1 MRCSQW
7 KSIALFVLKSIEQ
20 YGKYVVKSYVTSMA
34 LYTLSYN

>member
-7 KSIALFVLKSIEQ
+7 KYIALFVQKSIEQ